1 MNLERKQAFER
12 IYSEHKWGGVS
23 RSGPGSDPEQTGNYV
38 HFVNK
43 WLSTHSDVRE
53 VVEFGCGDW
62 ATTRLVNL
70 GAGRSYRGLD
80 IVPAVLE
87 ENRRRFG
94 NSMIQFQCCDF
105 LTCETPAGD
114 LLLVKDVLQHLS
126 NNSVTHFLKN
136 ILTQY
141 RYALITNDLKR
152 YVERRIMGI
161 WPIRRLLATPN
172 VDIVDGGSRPL
183 RLDDRPFNLDAVA
196 RFRYPV
202 VLQPAPHRVIYVKEV
217 LVWKN
222 PNC

>member
-1 MNLERKQAFER
+1 M
-12 IYSEHKWGGVS
+12 
-23 RSGPGSDPEQTGNYV
+23 
-38 HFVNK
+38 
-43 WLSTHSDVRE
+43 
-53 VVEFGCGDW
+53 
-62 ATTRLVNL
+62 RLVNL

-80 IVPAVLE
+80 IVPAVIE

-94 NSMIQFQCCDF
+94 NSVIQFECGDF

-114 LLLVKDVLQHLS
+114 VLLVKDVLQHLS
-126 NNSVTHFLKN
+126 NKSVSHFLKN

-152 YVERRIMGI
+152 HVERRIWGL

-202 VLQPAPHRVIYVKEV
+202 VLQPAPLRVVYVKEV

-222 PNC
+222 PNR